1 MAAGWTDP
9 RGASGGLEADY
20 LERVADDLQL
30 ILGADI
36 GIDAVEIVDVEP
48 GTGADGRGA
57 GEPGTEGAR
66 IALRARYHL
75 GERTFETIGPGESL
89 IDAHRRL
96 RARLV
101 IDRLRLAFSETVEPE
116 HQRRTGA
123 GRRPDRP
130 AR

>member
-66 IALRARYHL
+66 IALRARYL
-75 GERTFETIGPGESL
+75 VRSMSVRWFTESDSTRICR
-89 IDAHRRL
+89 ID
-96 RARLV
+96 
-101 IDRLRLAFSETVEPE
+101 
-116 HQRRTGA
+116 
-123 GRRPDRP
+123 
-130 AR
+130 